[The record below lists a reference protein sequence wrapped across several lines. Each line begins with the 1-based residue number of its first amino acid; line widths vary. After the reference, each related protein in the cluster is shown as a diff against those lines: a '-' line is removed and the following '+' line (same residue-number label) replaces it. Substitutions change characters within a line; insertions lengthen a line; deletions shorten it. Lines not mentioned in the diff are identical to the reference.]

1 MCENSVM
8 DENAVLF
15 EKTRVIHEA
24 QRANIVDAGV
34 LSVLNNVVLDTDGYL
49 NSDFG
54 TCVSRFS
61 QNSTTWTAEN
71 YTIWLP
77 TPTPKPLSKDAR
89 AGKIKMCSREKSNS

>member
-1 MCENSVM
+1 M
-8 DENAVLF
+8 
-15 EKTRVIHEA
+15 KTRVIHEA

-34 LSVLNNVVLDTDGYL
+34 LSVLNNVVLDTDGHL

-54 TCVSRFS
+54 TSGSRFS

-77 TPTPKPLSKDAR
+77 TPTPKPLTKDAR
-89 AGKIKMCSREKSNS
+89 AGKIKRCSREKSNS